1 MSDDIFSKLFELFD
15 QPGPINWKLAA
26 EVARSITGDRV
37 PVEPWVAEE
46 YRELTRLVE
55 YRLESVAPFRIT
67 PAADVTPVDSRE
79 WAETHLE
86 SYGRIVEPFGD
97 SVAGDGPAAPLMSQL
112 KPAMIGLQVGS
123 LVGSLSTWAIATFDA
138 GIPPDRPGALSIIAP
153 NVDKL
158 IANTDVDEK
167 EVRLWVVANEV
178 AFRVMSEIPWIQDHL
193 ATLVERYAGAVKI
206 DPTELS
212 GLMMGGSDPAA
223 IEAAI
228 EDAGGIE
235 KLIGGEEAEPP
246 RRELEAFLGAMTGC
260 GRLLARRSTA
270 ELAPD
275 FDTISTDRDRLRE
288 SDLDTTPGLIGVGAV
303 PPEATQLGDAFN
315 QEVERRYGDDALV
328 TLWADP
334 TRMPSAAEL
343 RDPTAWA
350 ARVLLDGWTT

>member
-26 EVARSITGDRV
+26 EVARSITGDRM
-37 PVEPWVAEE
+37 PVEPWAAEE
-46 YRELTRLVE
+46 YRELARLVE
-55 YRLESVAPFRIT
+55 YRLEPISPFRVT
-67 PAADVTPVDSRE
+67 PSSDVTPVDSRE

-86 SYGRIVEPFGD
+86 SYGRVVEPFGD
-97 SVAGDGPAAPLMSQL
+97 SVTGEGPAAPLMAQL

-123 LVGSLSTWAIATFDA
+123 LVGSLSTWSVATFDA

-153 NVDKL
+153 NVEKL
-158 IANTDVDEK
+158 LAATEIDEK

-178 AFRVMSEIPWIQDHL
+178 AFRAVSEIPWIQDNL
-193 ATLVERYAGAVKI
+193 AGLVERYAEAVKI
-206 DPTELS
+206 DPTQLS

-235 KLIGGEEAEPP
+235 QLIGGEEAEGP
-246 RRELEAFLGAMTGC
+246 RLELEAFLGTLTGC
-260 GRLLARRSTA
+260 ARLLARRSTA
-270 ELAPD
+270 EMSPN
-275 FDTISTDRDRLRE
+275 FDVISADRDRLRE
-288 SDLDTTPGLIGVGAV
+288 TDLDAASTLIGVGAV
-303 PPEATQLGDAFN
+303 PPEVTVLGDAFS
-315 QEVERRYGDDALV
+315 QEVESRYGNDALV

>member
-26 EVARSITGDRV
+26 EVARSITGDRM
-37 PVEPWVAEE
+37 PVEPWAAEE
-46 YRELTRLVE
+46 YRELARLVE
-55 YRLESVAPFRIT
+55 YRLEPISPFRVT
-67 PAADVTPVDSRE
+67 PASDVTPVDSRE

-86 SYGRIVEPFGD
+86 SYGRVVEPFGD
-97 SVAGDGPAAPLMSQL
+97 SVTGEGPAAPLMAQL

-123 LVGSLSTWAIATFDA
+123 LVGSLSTWSVATFDA

-153 NVDKL
+153 NVEKL
-158 IANTDVDEK
+158 LAATEIDEK

-178 AFRVMSEIPWIQDHL
+178 AFRAVSEVPWIQDHL
-193 ATLVERYAGAVKI
+193 ARLVERYAEAVKI
-206 DPTELS
+206 DPTQLS

-228 EDAGGIE
+228 EEAGGIE
-235 KLIGGEEAEPP
+235 QLIGGEEAEGP
-246 RRELEAFLGAMTGC
+246 RLELEAFLGTLTGC
-260 GRLLARRSTA
+260 ARLLARRSTA
-270 ELAPD
+270 EMSPN
-275 FDTISTDRDRLRE
+275 FDVISMDRDRLRE
-288 SDLDTTPGLIGVGAV
+288 TDLDAAPGLIGVGAV
-303 PPEATQLGDAFN
+303 PPEVTVLGDAFN
-315 QEVERRYGDDALV
+315 QEVETRYGNDALV